1 MVRSRSRI
9 ARFLFYAL
17 TCALICAVFASELP
31 EQLTL
36 TNDTSNDYTL
46 RSPRL
51 PKSVQPQS
59 SVRQGVSF
67 FLNPATRLVLWQSSS
82 AVRWDCSLLSGSL
95 LILHSVLRT

>member
-1 MVRSRSRI
+1 MVGSRSRI
-9 ARFLFYAL
+9 ARFLFYGL

-51 PKSVQPQS
+51 SKSIQPKTSA
-59 SVRQGVSF
+59 RQALSF
-67 FLNPATRLVLWQSSS
+67 FLTPVTRLTLWQSSS
-82 AVRWDCSLLSGSL
+82 AVLRDCSLFSGSL
-95 LILHSVLRT
+95 FILHSVLRT